1 MSCQF
6 NFKNHKD
13 RSEQM
18 FLLQIYKDKISIK
31 NCKMKINQAQ
41 EPDYDSVKIDY
52 VGFVDPYAVE
62 GMVVLKSADGKEFHM
77 RAFSG
82 EVAKHIASFSESPN
96 ESIPSIYKMIEEIC
110 EENGLFLVKVKIY
123 ESGEV
128 LRANLYFT
136 GQKDMVLRN
145 YRASD
150 ALALGTFYK
159 IPILVRKNLLKTNVE
174 A

>member
-1 MSCQF
+1 MEI
-6 NFKNHKD
+6 D
-13 RSEQM
+13 
-18 FLLQIYKDKISIK
+18 
-31 NCKMKINQAQ
+31 QAQ
-41 EPDYDSVKIDY
+41 EPDYESVKIDY

-62 GMVVLKSADGKEFHM
+62 GMLVLKGDDGKEFHM

-82 EVAKHIASFSESPN
+82 EVARHISSFVDSTNDSA
-96 ESIPSIYKMIEEIC
+96 PSIYKMMEEIC
-110 EENGLFLVKVKIY
+110 EENELVLVKVKIY

-136 GQKDMVLRN
+136 GKKDMVLRN

-150 ALALGTFYK
+150 AMALGALYN
-159 IPILVRKNLLKTNVE
+159 IPILVRKNLLKEHME

>member
-1 MSCQF
+1 MRIDQ
-6 NFKNHKD
+6 
-13 RSEQM
+13 E
-18 FLLQIYKDKISIK
+18 
-31 NCKMKINQAQ
+31 Q
-41 EPDYDSVKIDY
+41 EPDYESVKIDY

-82 EVAKHIASFSESPN
+82 EVARHISSFSENTSD
-96 ESIPSIYKMIEEIC
+96 SVPSIYKMIEEIC
-110 EENGLFLVKVKIY
+110 EENELVLVKVKIY

-136 GQKDMVLRN
+136 GKKDLVLRN

-150 ALALGTFYK
+150 AMALGAFYG
-159 IPILVRKNLLKTNVE
+159 IPILVRKNLLKESME

>member
-1 MSCQF
+1 MS
-6 NFKNHKD
+6 
-13 RSEQM
+13 
-18 FLLQIYKDKISIK
+18 YKMNID
-31 NCKMKINQAQ
+31 QAQ
-41 EPDYDSVKIDY
+41 DPDYESVKIDY

-62 GMVVLKSADGKEFHM
+62 GMVVLKTSEGKEFHM

-82 EVAKHIASFSESPN
+82 EVAKHISSFSESP
-96 ESIPSIYKMIEEIC
+96 EDSIPSIYKMVEEIC
-110 EENGLFLVKVKIY
+110 EQNDQVLVKVKIY

-136 GQKDMVLRN
+136 GKKDIVLRN

-150 ALALGTFYK
+150 AVALGAFYK
-159 IPILVRKNLLKTNVE
+159 IPILVRKNLLKTSME

>member
-1 MSCQF
+1 M
-6 NFKNHKD
+6 D
-13 RSEQM
+13 
-18 FLLQIYKDKISIK
+18 
-31 NCKMKINQAQ
+31 INQKQ

-62 GMVVLKSADGKEFHM
+62 GMVVLKAEDGKEFHM

-82 EVAKHIASFSESPN
+82 EVAKHIASFSEDLADSV
-96 ESIPSIYKMIEEIC
+96 PSIYKMIEEIC
-110 EENGLFLVKVKIY
+110 EENELVLVKVKIY

-136 GQKDMVLRN
+136 GKKDMVLRN

-150 ALALGTFYK
+150 AVALGAFYK
-159 IPILVRKNLLKTNVE
+159 IPILVRKNLLKTSME

>member
-1 MSCQF
+1 
-6 NFKNHKD
+6 
-13 RSEQM
+13 
-18 FLLQIYKDKISIK
+18 
-31 NCKMKINQAQ
+31 MKIDQAQ
-41 EPDYDSVKIDY
+41 EPDYESVKIDY

-62 GMVVLKSADGKEFHM
+62 GMLVLKDDNGKEFHM

-82 EVAKHIASFSESPN
+82 EVARHISSFVDSSGD
-96 ESIPSIYKMIEEIC
+96 SVPSIYKMIEEIC
-110 EENGLFLVKVKIY
+110 EENELVLVKVKIY

-136 GQKDMVLRN
+136 GKKDMVLRN

-150 ALALGTFYK
+150 AMALGALYN
-159 IPILVRKNLLKTNVE
+159 IPILVRKNLLKEHME

>member
-1 MSCQF
+1 
-6 NFKNHKD
+6 
-13 RSEQM
+13 
-18 FLLQIYKDKISIK
+18 
-31 NCKMKINQAQ
+31 MKIDQAQ
-41 EPDYDSVKIDY
+41 EPDYESVKIDY

-62 GMVVLKSADGKEFHM
+62 GMLVLKGDDGKEFHM

-82 EVAKHIASFSESPN
+82 EVARHISSFVESESN
-96 ESIPSIYKMIEEIC
+96 SAPSIYKMMEEIC
-110 EENGLFLVKVKIY
+110 EENELVLVKVKIY

-136 GQKDMVLRN
+136 GKKDMVLRN

-150 ALALGTFYK
+150 AMALGALYN
-159 IPILVRKNLLKTNVE
+159 IPILVRKNLLKEHME

>member
-1 MSCQF
+1 MEI
-6 NFKNHKD
+6 D
-13 RSEQM
+13 
-18 FLLQIYKDKISIK
+18 
-31 NCKMKINQAQ
+31 QAQ
-41 EPDYDSVKIDY
+41 EPDYESVKIDY

-62 GMVVLKSADGKEFHM
+62 GMLVLKGDDDKEFHM

-82 EVAKHIASFSESPN
+82 EVARHISSFVDSSAESV
-96 ESIPSIYKMIEEIC
+96 PSIYKMIEEIC
-110 EENGLFLVKVKIY
+110 EENELILVKVKIY

-136 GQKDMVLRN
+136 GKKDLVLRN

-150 ALALGTFYK
+150 AMALGTLYN
-159 IPILVRKNLLKTNVE
+159 IPILVRKNLLKEHME

>member
-1 MSCQF
+1 
-6 NFKNHKD
+6 
-13 RSEQM
+13 
-18 FLLQIYKDKISIK
+18 
-31 NCKMKINQAQ
+31 MKIDQAQ
-41 EPDYDSVKIDY
+41 EPDYESVKIDY

-62 GMVVLKSADGKEFHM
+62 GMLVLKGDDGKEFHM

-82 EVAKHIASFSESPN
+82 EVARHISSFVESESD
-96 ESIPSIYKMIEEIC
+96 SAPSIYKMMEEIC
-110 EENGLFLVKVKIY
+110 EENELVLVKVKIY

-136 GQKDMVLRN
+136 GKKDLVLRN

-150 ALALGTFYK
+150 AMALGALYN
-159 IPILVRKNLLKTNVE
+159 IPILVRKNLLKEHME

>member
-1 MSCQF
+1 MEI
-6 NFKNHKD
+6 D
-13 RSEQM
+13 
-18 FLLQIYKDKISIK
+18 
-31 NCKMKINQAQ
+31 QAQ
-41 EPDYDSVKIDY
+41 EPDYESVQIDY

-82 EVAKHIASFSESPN
+82 EVARHISSFSEN
-96 ESIPSIYKMIEEIC
+96 ESDAVPSIYKMIEEIC
-110 EENGLFLVKVKIY
+110 EENELVLVKVKIY

-136 GQKDMVLRN
+136 GKKDMVLRN

-150 ALALGTFYK
+150 AMALGAFYN
-159 IPILVRKNLLKTNVE
+159 IPILVRKNLLKESMEV
-174 A
+174 

>member
-1 MSCQF
+1 M
-6 NFKNHKD
+6 D
-13 RSEQM
+13 
-18 FLLQIYKDKISIK
+18 
-31 NCKMKINQAQ
+31 INQKQ
-41 EPDYDSVKIDY
+41 DPDYESVKIDY

-62 GMVVLKSADGKEFHM
+62 GMVILKASNGKEFHM

-82 EVAKHIASFSESPN
+82 EVAKHISSFSETTQDP
-96 ESIPSIYKMIEEIC
+96 IPSIYKMIEDIC
-110 EENGLFLVKVKIY
+110 EENELLLVKVKIY

-136 GQKDMVLRN
+136 GKKDMVLRN

-150 ALALGTFYK
+150 ALALGGFYK
-159 IPILVRKNLLKTNVE
+159 APILVRTNLLKASME

>member
-1 MSCQF
+1 MEI
-6 NFKNHKD
+6 D
-13 RSEQM
+13 
-18 FLLQIYKDKISIK
+18 
-31 NCKMKINQAQ
+31 QAQ
-41 EPDYDSVKIDY
+41 EPDYESVKIDY

-62 GMVVLKSADGKEFHM
+62 GILVLKGDDGKEFQM

-82 EVAKHIASFSESPN
+82 EVARHISSFVESAGD
-96 ESIPSIYKMIEEIC
+96 SAPSIYKMMEEIC
-110 EENGLFLVKVKIY
+110 EENELVLVKVKIY

-136 GQKDMVLRN
+136 GKKDMVLRN

-150 ALALGTFYK
+150 AMALGTLYN
-159 IPILVRKNLLKTNVE
+159 IPILVRKNLLKEHME